1 MIDIDNGPLVFA
13 GIIFFVVLLP
23 ALYGIFFV
31 DAHWRKHQQEDTND
45 DVFN

>member
-1 MIDIDNGPLVFA
+1 MIDLDYGPGVFA
-13 GIIFFVVLLP
+13 AVIAVVFIVP
-23 ALYGIFFV
+23 AIYGAFFV